1 MVFDQFLEYMRLGGS
16 IMWIILALSI
26 LAAAI
31 VIERIIFFAASSTD
45 LKSLDNALAGISE
58 VSDGERGDSCFT
70 TPVKGSTQRLFS
82 AARECWSSG
91 DEKLSLRLE
100 GEVRG
105 ELYKWERNLSLL
117 EIITRVAPLLGLL
130 GTVVAMVEMFGSMDT
145 GGAIDARAVTG
156 GIWKALLT
164 TVAGLSVAIPTLV
177 AHGFLSN
184 AVSREEETLEQ
195 GVNLIMSRW
204 LDFSRFSQTLKEK
217 TFNDTRP

>member
-1 MVFDQFLEYMRLGGS
+1 VNFDQFLEYMRLGGS

-31 VIERIIFFAASSTD
+31 VIERIIFFSVSSTD
-45 LKSLDNALAGISE
+45 LKSLENALAGISE
-58 VSDGERGDSCFT
+58 RDR
-70 TPVKGSTQRLFS
+70 PPAPLKGSARRLFS
-82 AARECWSSG
+82 AARECWSSN

-130 GTVVAMVEMFGSMDT
+130 GTVVAMVEMFGSMGA

-184 AVSREEETLEQ
+184 AVGRQEETLEQ
-195 GVNLIMSRW
+195 VVTLIMSRRNGAH
-204 LDFSRFSQTLKEK
+204 L
-217 TFNDTRP
+217 